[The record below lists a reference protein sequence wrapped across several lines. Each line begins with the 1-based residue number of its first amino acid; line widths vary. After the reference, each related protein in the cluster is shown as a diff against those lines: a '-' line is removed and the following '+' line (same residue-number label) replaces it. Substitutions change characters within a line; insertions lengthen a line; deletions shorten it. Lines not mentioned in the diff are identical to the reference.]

1 MSILTLKFHVSNP
14 FFIFVFLNLAD
25 FCTINLKRDEENTN
39 GRLKV
44 AI

>member
-1 MSILTLKFHVSNP
+1 MRFYLLKFHVSNP

-25 FCTINLKRDEENTN
+25 FCTINLKRDEENSN